1 MMTALHTILLAE
13 DHALLRAGLKS
24 LIDSEP
30 GLQVCGEAGDGIEAV
45 RACARLQPNMVLMDL
60 SMPGRN
66 GIPAIQDIHRRWP
79 DIRILVLS
87 SHREPS
93 VVRDALRAGAHGYV
107 AKDVTACE
115 LLLGV
120 RSVLAGEPYISTDVA
135 STVIE
140 GFLHRKPSAQAYP
153 PAAPLTTREREVLRL
168 VAEGYT
174 SRQIAAQ
181 LDVSIKTV
189 ETHRMNLMRKLDL
202 HKASEVTAYAI
213 THGLV
218 QRSGGRIDAGDR
230 ELIDD

>member
-13 DHALLRAGLKS
+13 DHVLLRAGLKS

-87 SHREPS
+87 SHREPN
-93 VVRDALRAGAHGYV
+93 VVRDALMAGAHGYV

-140 GFLHRKPSAQAYP
+140 GFLHRHPSAP
-153 PAAPLTTREREVLRL
+153 PASVSGALTTREREVLRL
-168 VAEGYT
+168 VAEGLT
-174 SRQIAAQ
+174 SRQIASR
-181 LDVSIKTV
+181 LTVSIKTV

-202 HKASEVTAYAI
+202 HKASEVTTYAI
-213 THGLV
+213 THGLMTPAESTD
-218 QRSGGRIDAGDR
+218 QARNS
-230 ELIDD
+230 ELVDD